1 MSSQAMSSIVNIL
14 FQMNGWA
21 GLYMIY
27 SMVLSILTYMPWLVN
42 KGGLNMKVAYPV
54 NFISKQK

>member
-14 FQMNGWA
+14 FQMNGWG